1 MILNNNSDLK
11 KYVSIS
17 SSFIFAD
24 FEPYITKAINKYIH
38 KYVGNLHI
46 YLANE
51 FDSSEDNFEVKNE
64 AREHLRSA
72 ISNFGYFL
80 FTPYNSIIMDSSGM
94 SNVSND
100 QRKPIEW
107 WQLNDIRRD
116 LLASGHDSMDLLLEV
131 LEKNSDLFPD
141 YAANYSTIN
150 TDLLIHSTSEFQKA
164 YNIYDSRQTFLA
176 LLPTIRQVEDQ
187 YIKTFISPDLL
198 LELKSNDIND
208 DFKPLKRYLQTAVVL
223 FTISKV
229 YDEGIFILDAS
240 GIRIKRDILPNEK
253 TTGIDGNLSQEKIT
267 TVIKRHLENATNY
280 ITLSREEI
288 ENNPGVFSSFENP
301 LLQKELPK
309 YQVYNTKGVVGI

>member
-17 SSFIFAD
+17 SSFIFSD
-24 FEPYITKAINKYIH
+24 FEPYISKAINKYIH

-46 YLANE
+46 YLEKE
-51 FDSSEDNFEVKNE
+51 FDSSSDGFEVKNE
-64 AREHLRSA
+64 AREYLRSA

-80 FTPYNSIIMDSSGM
+80 FTPYNSILMDSSGM
-94 SNVSND
+94 SNINND

-131 LEKNSDLFPD
+131 LENNSDLFPD
-141 YAANYSTIN
+141 YSANYSTIN
-150 TDLLIHSTSEFQKA
+150 SDLLVHSTSEFQKA
-164 YNIYDSRQTFLA
+164 YNIYESRQTFLA

-187 YIKTFISPDLL
+187 YIKTFLSSELL
-198 LELKSNDIND
+198 AELKSTNINENL
-208 DFKPLKRYLQTAVVL
+208 KPLKRYLQTAVVL

-240 GIRIKRDILPNEK
+240 GIRIRRDILPNEK
-253 TTGIDGNLSQEKIT
+253 TTGIDGNLSQDKT
-267 TVIKRHLENATNY
+267 SAVVKKHLENATNY
-280 ITLSREEI
+280 IILSREEI
-288 ENNPGVFSSFENP
+288 ENNPSVFSGYENP
-301 LLQKELPK
+301 LLQKVLPK
-309 YQVYNTKGVVGI
+309 YQVYNTKGLVGL